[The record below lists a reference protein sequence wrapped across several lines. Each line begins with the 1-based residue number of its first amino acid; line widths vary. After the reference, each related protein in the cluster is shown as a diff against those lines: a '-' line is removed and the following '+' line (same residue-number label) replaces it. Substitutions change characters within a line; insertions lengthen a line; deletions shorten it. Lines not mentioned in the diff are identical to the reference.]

1 MHYPNFNKGLPENEP
16 NSTCQQNLFSCTN
29 RPYIASFGLI
39 GGVHNAVVAH
49 VHNPCIGYP
58 SLESITRPVT
68 VRLHVA
74 KEAGMARW
82 KGRIV
87 VA

>member
-16 NSTCQQNLFSCTN
+16 NSTRQQNLFSCTN

-58 SLESITRPVT
+58 SLESIIRPIIT
-68 VRLHVA
+68 EQKRE
-74 KEAGMARW
+74 KTIGNPPW
-82 KGRIV
+82 KPYIQP
-87 VA
+87 